1 MQTLPATQPLPAM
14 QPLRANT
21 IDTTD
26 IDAVILDMDGVIT
39 QTALLH
45 ARAWKRMFDTF
56 FKSRPHGDCQPFD
69 IRQDYFRYMD
79 GKSRAEGVRSFLA
92 SRNIRVHEGLPGDP
106 GGMVTIHGLANLKNK
121 FFLQLIEEEGVDVYQ
136 DTVAWVKQWRAE
148 GKKTAVISSS
158 TNCAFIMQR
167 AGLDHLFDVRVDGT
181 TVAARRLPGK
191 PAPDLFLEAA
201 KELGVAPGRAVVVEN
216 AVSGLQA
223 GSKGGFHLVVGVAR
237 HATEDELRENG
248 ADIVVGT
255 LGELRPCGPDAKRP
269 EVTVELPSA
278 LKKLQWMGN
287 GPVGKNVA
295 VFLDFDGT
303 LAPIVPRPGDARISV
318 EMRSLV
324 RRLAATCT
332 VAIVSG
338 RDRGDVADRVG
349 LPELVYAGSHGF
361 DISGPG
367 GLHMQHEEGGRYL
380 PDLYQAGKDLHHCLD
395 AIEGVQ
401 IERKKYAIAV
411 HYRNVPEAQQQQVQ
425 EAVYAVANA
434 TERLEL
440 SAGKKVVELRPAID
454 WHQGLAVGWIMDA
467 LQLDAGKVLPL
478 YIGDDLTDED
488 AFRFLKDSGVG
499 ILVGDHGAPTDANYR
514 LEDIHQVKQLLHIL
528 VKYFQ
533 A

>member
-1 MQTLPATQPLPAM
+1 MQTLLPK
-14 QPLRANT
+14 T
-21 IDTTD
+21 IDTNA
-26 IDAVILDMDGVIT
+26 IDALILDMDGVIT

-56 FKSRPHGDCQPFD
+56 LKSRQPGEFQPLD
-69 IRQDYFRYMD
+69 IQKDYFRYID
-79 GKSRAEGVRSFLA
+79 GRSRTEGVRSFLA

-106 GGMVTIHGLANLKNK
+106 GGMVTIHGLGNLKNK
-121 FFLQLIEEEGVDVYQ
+121 IFLQIIEEEGVDVYQ
-136 DTVAWVKQWRAE
+136 DTITWVKQWRAE

-158 TNCAFIMQR
+158 KNCAFILKR

-181 TVAARRLPGK
+181 TAAARKLPGK

-201 KELGVAPGRAVVVEN
+201 RELGVAPGRAVVVED
-216 AVSGLQA
+216 AVSGVRA

-237 HATEDELRENG
+237 HATEAELRENG

-255 LGELRPCGPDAKRP
+255 LGELGPAHRNTKRP
-269 EVTVELPSA
+269 GETPRLPSA
-278 LKKLQWMGN
+278 LEKLQWMGN
-287 GPVGKNVA
+287 EPIGKNVA

-303 LAPIVPRPGDARISV
+303 LAPIVPRPEDAQLSGEVR
-318 EMRSLV
+318 ELV
-324 RRLAATCT
+324 KQLATTCT

-338 RDRGDVADRVG
+338 RDRADVADRVG

-361 DISGPG
+361 DISGPD
-367 GLHMQHEEGGRYL
+367 GLHMQHEEGARYL
-380 PDLYQAGKDLHHCLD
+380 PDLYQARKALHRRLD

-401 IERKKYAIAV
+401 IEPKKYAVAV
-411 HYRNVPEAQQQQVQ
+411 HYRNVSEAQQQQVQ
-425 EAVYAVANA
+425 EAVYAIANA

-454 WHQGLAVGWIMDA
+454 WHKGRAVGWIMDA

-478 YIGDDLTDED
+478 YIGDDITDED
-488 AFRFLKDSGVG
+488 AFRFLRDKGVG
-499 ILVGDHGAPTDANYR
+499 ILVGDHGATTDANYR